1 MIESNIIFEDLFI
14 IPLIRVVVNEN
25 TFELEDD
32 NNRTILSN
40 NDFFL
45 DNRGEQKNK
54 DFRVLE
60 NYPNTKNILLKYIRS
75 SVKMMGYSSEVDVST
90 SWCTKVVKGDVGH
103 LHRHKNSWFS
113 ALYYYGDYDE
123 NCGKFIFTNPLT
135 DLTSFMSNVFSVNE
149 FNRHSK
155 TWLPRKNQLIIFPS
169 YIQHGVSEHL
179 SDLIRYSLAIN
190 IVPVGTYG
198 RSDSTYDTSW
208 Y

>member
-1 MIESNIIFEDLFI
+1 MIVRAGKNQIEMEELFAIPFIKMVVQEDTSELISNTDFI
-14 IPLIRVVVNEN
+14 PGMRQWYQPEKINY
-25 TFELEDD
+25 
-32 NNRTILSN
+32 
-40 NDFFL
+40 
-45 DNRGEQKNK
+45 
-54 DFRVLE
+54 RVLE
-60 NYPNTKNILLKYIRS
+60 KYPNTKNILLKYIRS

-123 NCGKFIFTNPLT
+123 NCGKFILTNPLN
-135 DLTSFMSNVFSVNE
+135 DLTSFMSHVSSVNE
-149 FNRHSK
+149 FNRHST

-169 YIQHGVSEHL
+169 YIQHGISEHL

-198 RSDSTYDTSW
+198 RADSTYDTSW

>member
-1 MIESNIIFEDLFI
+1 MIVRSGKNQIEMEELFV
-14 IPLIRVVVNEN
+14 IPLVKVVVQEDTSELISN
-25 TFELEDD
+25 T
-32 NNRTILSN
+32 
-40 NDFFL
+40 DFIPGMNQEFKPKKI
-45 DNRGEQKNK
+45 NY
-54 DFRVLE
+54 RVLE
-60 NYPNTKNILLKYIRS
+60 KYPNTKNILLKYIRS

-90 SWCTKVVKGDVGH
+90 SWCTKVFKGDVGH

>member
-1 MIESNIIFEDLFI
+1 MIVRSGKNQIEMEDLFV
-14 IPLIRVVVNEN
+14 IPLVNMVVQEDTSELISN
-25 TFELEDD
+25 T
-32 NNRTILSN
+32 
-40 NDFFL
+40 DFIPGMRQGYQPEKI
-45 DNRGEQKNK
+45 NY
-54 DFRVLE
+54 RVLE
-60 NYPNTKNILLKYIRS
+60 KYPNTKNILLKYIRS

-135 DLTSFMSNVFSVNE
+135 DLTSFMSNVSSVNE
-149 FNRHSK
+149 FNRHST
-155 TWLPRKNQLIIFPS
+155 TWLPKKNQLIIFPS

>member
-1 MIESNIIFEDLFI
+1 MIVRSGKNQIEMEDLFV
-14 IPLIRVVVNEN
+14 IPLVNMVVQEDTSELISN
-25 TFELEDD
+25 T
-32 NNRTILSN
+32 
-40 NDFFL
+40 DFIPGMRQGYQPEKI
-45 DNRGEQKNK
+45 NY
-54 DFRVLE
+54 RVLE
-60 NYPNTKNILLKYIRS
+60 KYPNTKNILLKYIRS

>member
-1 MIESNIIFEDLFI
+1 ME
-14 IPLIRVVVNEN
+14 
-25 TFELEDD
+25 
-32 NNRTILSN
+32 
-40 NDFFL
+40 
-45 DNRGEQKNK
+45 K
-54 DFRVLE
+54 
-60 NYPNTKNILLKYIRS
+60 YPNTKNILLKYIRS

-90 SWCTKVVKGDVGH
+90 SWCTKVFKGDVGH

-123 NCGKFIFTNPLT
+123 NCGKFILTNPLT

-169 YIQHGVSEHL
+169 YIQHGISEHF

-198 RSDSTYDTSW
+198 RADSTYDTSW

>member
-1 MIESNIIFEDLFI
+1 MIVRAGKNQIEMEELFV
-14 IPLIRVVVNEN
+14 IPLVNMVVQEDTSELISN
-25 TFELEDD
+25 T
-32 NNRTILSN
+32 
-40 NDFFL
+40 DFIPGMRQGYQPEKI
-45 DNRGEQKNK
+45 NY
-54 DFRVLE
+54 RVLE
-60 NYPNTKNILLKYIRS
+60 KYPNTKNILLKYIRS

-135 DLTSFMSNVFSVNE
+135 DLTSFMSNVSSVNE
-149 FNRHSK
+149 FNRHST
-155 TWLPRKNQLIIFPS
+155 TWLPKKNQLIIFPS

>member
-1 MIESNIIFEDLFI
+1 MIVRSGKNQIEMEDLFV
-14 IPLIRVVVNEN
+14 IPLVNMVVQEDTSELISN
-25 TFELEDD
+25 T
-32 NNRTILSN
+32 
-40 NDFFL
+40 DFIPGMRQEFKPKKI
-45 DNRGEQKNK
+45 NY
-54 DFRVLE
+54 RVLE
-60 NYPNTKNILLKYIRS
+60 KYPNTKNILLKYIRS

-135 DLTSFMSNVFSVNE
+135 DLTSFMSNVSSVNE
-149 FNRHSK
+149 FNRHST
-155 TWLPRKNQLIIFPS
+155 TWLPKKNQLIIFPS

>member
-1 MIESNIIFEDLFI
+1 MIRSNIVFEDLFI
-14 IPLIRVVVNEN
+14 IPLVSVMVRED
-25 TFELEDD
+25 TSELEDS
-32 NNRTILSN
+32 NINTIRHGNSKP
-40 NDFFL
+40 L
-45 DNRGEQKNK
+45 DTDYK
-54 DFRVLE
+54 VLE

-90 SWCTKVVKGDVGH
+90 SWCTKVTKGEVGH
-103 LHRHKNSWFS
+103 LHKHKNSWFS

-123 NCGKFIFTNPLT
+123 NCGKFILTNPLT
-135 DLTSFMSNVFSVNE
+135 DLTSFMSNVSSVNE
-149 FNRHSK
+149 FNRHST

-169 YIQHGVSEHL
+169 YIQHGISEHF